1 MARKGITFD
10 QVANAAAAIKAR
22 GTEPTVAGVRIELG
36 NEGSYSTISQHL
48 SKWRDEAAQQVQAR
62 SLPPEVENAMMSA
75 MMTVWNVANKLHQDE
90 AAMLKQGY
98 DDDRERLAGELKTAQ
113 AEIRQLEEENLS
125 FDDQAQKQ
133 MERAVEAEKKLAA
146 TAAELEVV
154 KKMYSEL
161 VKSIKP
167 PSEAEPKR
175 AGTKQERAAKTT
187 GAPESTQA

>member
-1 MARKGITFD
+1 MARKGITYD
-10 QVANAAAAIKAR
+10 QVANAASAIKGR
-22 GTEPTVAGVRIELG
+22 GAEPTVAGVRIELG

-48 SKWRDEAAQQVQAR
+48 SKWRDEAASQVQAR
-62 SLPPEVENAMMSA
+62 SLPPEVENAMMAA
-75 MMTVWNVANKLHQDE
+75 MMTVWNVSNKLHQDE

-98 DDDRERLAGELKTAQ
+98 DDDRERLQGELKTAQ
-113 AEIRQLEEENLS
+113 AEIKQLEAENIS
-125 FDDQAQKQ
+125 FDDQCQKQ
-133 MERAVEAEKKLAA
+133 LERAVEAEKKLAA

-167 PSEAEPKR
+167 PSEVEQKR

-187 GAPESTQA
+187 GEPENTQA